1 MPIYNLKLD
10 QLVKDL
16 IDVRRRLVDGDEEAV
31 ETLETIIVDV
41 FRLRPVTTPPPD
53 PALVDRLVTA
63 ARKVAWINPS
73 GDWAIFEANNNDALF
88 EMKQETLEKAERV
101 YQFIRHYRRDNAGMI
116 PSRREIANHMQT
128 STSVV
133 TYYLALL
140 VKDGRLVLTNRA
152 RDISIP
158 GLARIT
164 TWKCR
169 HCKFIGFDREPCP
182 DHGDSL
188 EVAEFIEL

>member
-1 MPIYNLKLD
+1 M
-10 QLVKDL
+10 
-16 IDVRRRLVDGDEEAV
+16 RT
-31 ETLETIIVDV
+31 ET
-41 FRLRPVTTPPPD
+41 
-53 PALVDRLVTA
+53 A
-63 ARKVAWINPS
+63 
-73 GDWAIFEANNNDALF
+73 
-88 EMKQETLEKAERV
+88 QETLEKAERV
-101 YQFIRHYRRDNAGMI
+101 YQFVRRFRRDNAGMI

-140 VKDGRLVLTNRA
+140 VKGGRLVLTNKA

-169 HCKFIGFDREPCP
+169 DCKFVAFDREPCP